1 MPIFPTAVI
10 SAVLAALIV
19 GTGLG
24 FYASHEMD
32 KAEIS
37 KMSNDI
43 TEANALAT
51 SMLKIEEDQ
60 VAAATETAIK
70 NNADL
75 DKTHEAYIKTTNAYD
90 LKLDTYRMYALSGQ
104 GCEGS
109 ASKGRAAGIPESAAG
124 RSEDAGRL
132 NGVVKEFSA
141 RLDRL
146 INEKSK
152 ISAAAY
158 AYARDA
164 YQFANLKNCGI
175 AN

>member
-1 MPIFPTAVI
+1 MPIFSTAVI
-10 SAVLAALIV
+10 SAVLAALIA

-43 TEANALAT
+43 TEANALAA

-60 VAAATETAIK
+60 VAAATEKAIE

-75 DKTHEAYIKTTNAYD
+75 DKAHEAYIETTNAYD
-90 LKLDTYRMYALSGQ
+90 LKLDTYRLYANSRQ
-104 GCEGS
+104 GCDGS
-109 ASKGRAAGIPESAAG
+109 ASKSGAAGIPESAAG
-124 RSEDAGRL
+124 RYEDAGRF

-152 ISAAAY
+152 LAAAAY

-175 AN
+175 AD

>member
-1 MPIFPTAVI
+1 MPIFSTAVI
-10 SAVLAALIV
+10 SAVLAALIA

-43 TEANALAT
+43 TEANALAA
-51 SMLKIEEDQ
+51 SMLKIEEDEA
-60 VAAATETAIK
+60 AAATEKAIK
-70 NNADL
+70 DNADL

-90 LKLDTYRMYALSGQ
+90 LKLDTYRLYAAGGQ
-104 GCEGS
+104 GCDGS
-109 ASKGRAAGIPESAAG
+109 ASKGGAAGISENPTG

-141 RLDRL
+141 RLDRI

-152 ISAAAY
+152 LAAAAY

-164 YQFANLKNCGI
+164 HQFAFINNCSI
-175 AN
+175 AD